1 MDCGET
7 LKSAAAL
14 TEAAA
19 AAADMA
25 ATADTAVIGL
35 DATAAAAAV
44 AATTGA
50 TGPCPR
56 MGPGG
61 ETSSKSTVTSEASD
75 TPSRGF
81 SCEYAEAL
89 RQSY

>member
-35 DATAAAAAV
+35 DATAAAAAADDAEV
-44 AATTGA
+44 DDGTELL
-50 TGPCPR
+50 PD
-56 MGPGG
+56 
-61 ETSSKSTVTSEASD
+61 E
-75 TPSRGF
+75 PSF
-81 SCEYAEAL
+81 FPFNL
-89 RQSY
+89 QKDN